1 MALRVVGLRVSPIY
15 LDVVFILTDKIK
27 SANFVYVV
35 MSHNFT
41 QGSVLGPLLF
51 FNICRPTPLS
61 SSHSSRATISRLTA
75 HASVDLV
82 RHLKGIFPRPMFI
95 LLLSIIRPRLLIVT
109 SPTNLNAKNI
119 H

>member
-51 FNICRPTPLS
+51 LTYVGLRRYLHLTHHEQRFPG
-61 SSHSSRATISRLTA
+61 SRRT
-75 HASVDLV
+75 
-82 RHLKGIFPRPMFI
+82 
-95 LLLSIIRPRLLIVT
+95 LLLT
-109 SPTNLNAKNI
+109 WCAT
-119 H
+119 